1 MPVFDTPIHT
11 DDTNLDKVLKQ
22 SLPVVLYL
30 YDKPNKALDD
40 TLNHAARENKG
51 ELLFVRIDASRNPQT
66 YTRFNHPALPALLT
80 LDDGEIESKAAHIR
94 PADIEDHVAFLL
106 GDGPLPLET
115 AAQSE
120 ARSASGAAPVTV
132 GDATFG
138 QAVLNSDVP
147 VLVDFWAPWCGPC
160 HMVAPVVE
168 KVAQKYAGRVKV
180 AKVNVD
186 DNPVTANQFQTRSIP
201 TLLMFKQGKLV
212 GRLVGAHP
220 QQNIERLVEDA
231 LRG

>member
-11 DDTNLDKVLKQ
+11 NDQNLDKVLKQ

-30 YDKPNKALDD
+30 FDRADKALDD
-40 TLNHAARENKG
+40 ALNRAAREHKG
-51 ELLFVRIDASRNPQT
+51 ELLIARVDTSQNPQA
-66 YTRFNHPALPALLT
+66 YARFNQPALPALLT
-80 LDDGEIESKAAHIR
+80 LDEGEIESKAVHIR
-94 PADIEDHVAFLL
+94 PVDVDDHIAFLL
-106 GDGPLPLET
+106 GNGPKPLET
-115 AAQSE
+115 AAQAE
-120 ARSASGAAPVTV
+120 ARSASGAAPVNV

-138 QAVLNSDVP
+138 TAVLQSDVP

-168 KVAQKYAGRVKV
+168 KVAQKYAGRIKV

-186 DNPVTANQFQTRSIP
+186 DNPATSNQFQTRSIP
-201 TLLMFKQGKLV
+201 TLLMFKQGQLV

-231 LRG
+231 LRS